1 MPGPEHGVRL
11 QDVVAGY
18 PGRPVLRGVTLDA
31 PVGRVTGLIGPNGSG
46 KTTVVRVASRGL
58 PPDSGTVRVGG
69 VDPYV
74 LPARR
79 AARLTAVVPQD
90 QAVLFAYSVEEM
102 VLMGRSPYLRAWG
115 GGGAEDWRLAR
126 QAMAAAGVDELAGRA
141 VDRLSGGERQ
151 RVVLAQALAQDTPV
165 LLLDEPTTHLDLRY
179 ALEFLDR
186 VQALSR
192 ERGRAIL
199 AVFHDLNLTARYCD
213 AVYALADGEVI
224 AVGAPAEVLTPPT
237 LRTVFGVEVQVLHT
251 ADGTPVVAPPD
262 PRAKGR
268 ERAEPANLGVSG
280 GIS

>member
-1 MPGPEHGVRL
+1 MPGLEDGVRL

-31 PVGRVTGLIGPNGSG
+31 PSGRVTGLIGPNGSG

-58 PPDSGTVRVGG
+58 PPETGTVRVGG
-69 VDPYV
+69 VDPYS
-74 LPARR
+74 LPARG

-90 QAVLFAYSVEEM
+90 LAVLFSYSVEEM

-115 GGGAEDWRLAR
+115 GGGPEDWRMAR
-126 QAMAAAGVDELAGRA
+126 EAMVAAGVDELADRA

-151 RVVLAQALAQDTPV
+151 RVVLAQALAQDSPV
-165 LLLDEPTTHLDLRY
+165 LLLDEPTTHLDLRF
-179 ALEFLDR
+179 AVEFLDR
-186 VQALSR
+186 VRALSR

-213 AVYALADGEVI
+213 AVYALAGGEVI
-224 AVGAPAEVLTPPT
+224 AVGTPSEVLTPST

-262 PRAKGR
+262 PRATGR
-268 ERAEPANLGVSG
+268 ERTQPANLGASG
-280 GIS
+280 GVS